1 MVFLVIVCIDSYL
14 YTRKKNAHASLW
26 GGAPPQAKPTIKKLA
41 LDSIET
47 HV

>member
-1 MVFLVIVCIDSYL
+1 MVFLVIVCIDSYI

-26 GGAPPQAKPTIKKLA
+26 GVPPLTPPRDQKMDPGP
-41 LDSIET
+41 IET